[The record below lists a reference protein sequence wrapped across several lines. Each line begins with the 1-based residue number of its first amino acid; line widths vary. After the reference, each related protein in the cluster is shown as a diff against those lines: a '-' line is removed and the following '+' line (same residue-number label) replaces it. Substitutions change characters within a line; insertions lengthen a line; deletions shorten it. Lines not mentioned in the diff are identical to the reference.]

1 MGNSNSN
8 RQLGYEIRT
17 KTGDKKGSG
26 ADVNIHVTL
35 ISEDHRRSHDLHLD
49 CKWRDDFEAGSMDT
63 FEFDDIPDIGPIRA
77 IEVRRMAGW
86 WKSEWF
92 LEWIEVIN
100 HHRPE
105 DEPDIFPSQR
115 WVKSGI
121 RFLISK
127 YDCILP
133 QFDEFPG
140 QRLLEL
146 ERKRNDYVLSEKEA
160 GIPKQVIKRN
170 GLRPNDI
177 MAAFFA
183 GTHSIMGMLY
193 LQESQPDETENLAK
207 INVYMQLKMEQNS
220 LLRND
225 ARTTTSQNWRFIKSI
240 GILLI
245 QKPAPTKCAKGES
258 NRN

>member
-1 MGNSNSN
+1 MGNSISSSS

-17 KTGDKKGSG
+17 KTGDKKGNG
-26 ADVNIHVTL
+26 ADINIHVTL

-49 CKWRDDFEAGSMDT
+49 CKWRDDFEVGNTDT
-63 FEFDDIPDIGPIRA
+63 FEFDNIPDIGPIRA

-86 WKSEWF
+86 LKSEWF

-100 HHRPE
+100 HQRPE
-105 DEPDIFPSQR
+105 DEPDIFPFQR
-115 WVKSGI
+115 WVKSGV

-146 ERKRNDYVLSEKEA
+146 ERKRNDYVLSEKAA

-177 MAAFFA
+177 TAAFFA
-183 GTHSIMGMLY
+183 VTHGIMEMFVTCKRV
-193 LQESQPDETENLAK
+193 SQRRQK
-207 INVYMQLKMEQNS
+207 NVYIQLKMEQAIPGPVSSIYIS
-220 LLRND
+220 LPTR
-225 ARTTTSQNWRFIKSI
+225 SFILTCIVKI
-240 GILLI
+240 AQGD
-245 QKPAPTKCAKGES
+245 
-258 NRN
+258 